1 MKYAYYLMS
10 ALCLSLAGCA
20 SHGLPDASVSP
31 DNSAVVTAATVPP
44 TKHAGPTIVF
54 NCKELALAED
64 QVVVVQNAAQY
75 LAKHTK
81 VQVILTGYATDT
93 GSVNMSLAETQTR
106 LQAIVTLM
114 KVQGVQDTQIQ
125 LLNFGSAGDY
135 YQSPNCRVEFT
146 YLEPVS

>member
-1 MKYAYYLMS
+1 M
-10 ALCLSLAGCA
+10 
-20 SHGLPDASVSP
+20 
-31 DNSAVVTAATVPP
+31 
-44 TKHAGPTIVF
+44 
-54 NCKELALAED
+54 
-64 QVVVVQNAAQY
+64 
-75 LAKHTK
+75 
-81 VQVILTGYATDT
+81 ILTGYATDT

-146 YLEPVS
+146 YLEPGI